1 MKFLPIITIFILFFM
16 EPSLSAIWHR
26 EQKFIKVDFD
36 YDREQS
42 ERIKKIDGAYWSRT
56 NRSWLLPYTKEAYA
70 KLLEIFPSLVKATA
84 TVAQEPSNLPEF
96 TPSQHLIPKDEF
108 CHVWHQGKRMF
119 IYVKK
124 KEDYTSFLKVLPY
137 IIFSKQYYA
146 WILPYHVKN
155 TQLLQSFFRD
165 KLMIR
170 NAPPAPETKSMVRMK
185 HHEIHILQTVGG
197 ELHVQLRY
205 TKEHVNFLYTLPYLR
220 WHKKK
225 QCWVL
230 PHSDVILKDLQTH
243 FNEHQFQITYEQES
257 AKVKPAIPFTPKF
270 RECPPAYREKLS
282 VKRYST
288 STMKTYMNCFKEFI
302 NHYSNIELTDITEEQ
317 IKQYMLY
324 LVEDKKVSSS
334 YQNQMINAIKFYY
347 EQVLGK
353 ERKFYYI
360 DRPFKEQKLP
370 SVLSVEEVKKIIA
383 QIDNLKHKCM
393 ILMLYSAGLR
403 ISELIHLKIGDIDSK
418 RMLIH
423 VKSAKGQKDRMTL
436 LSEKVLIYLREYFLQ
451 YKPKEYLFE
460 GQEQGQYST
469 RSVQNI
475 FQKACVKAHIKKKVS
490 LHTLRHSFA
499 THLLENGTDLR
510 YIQVL
515 LGHSSS
521 KTTEIYTHITRKGME
536 NIKSPLDSLDL

>member
-1 MKFLPIITIFILFFM
+1 M
-16 EPSLSAIWHR
+16 EPTVAAVQHR
-26 EQKFIKVDFD
+26 GEK
-36 YDREQS
+36 
-42 ERIKKIDGAYWSRT
+42 RIKITFPFDQHLSDRIKSIEGSRWSKTHRA
-56 NRSWLLPYTKEAYA
+56 WLLPYDKMAYT
-70 KLLEIFPSLVKATA
+70 KLLEIFPSLIKAPA
-84 TVAQEPSNLPEF
+84 AVAQGTS
-96 TPSQHLIPKDEF
+96 SQHEFAPSPLLIPKDDC
-108 CHVWHQGKRMF
+108 CHVWHQGRRMF
-119 IYVKK
+119 VYIRK
-124 KEDYTSFLKVLPY
+124 KEESVSFLKVLPY
-137 IIFSKQYYA
+137 VIFSKQYCA
-146 WILPYHVKN
+146 WVLPYHVKT

-165 KLMIR
+165 KLVIR
-170 NAPPAPETKSMVRMK
+170 NSPPAHEPKLNVRMK
-185 HHEIHILQTVGG
+185 HHEMHILQTAGG

-205 TKEHVNFLYTLPYLR
+205 TKEHIQFLHTLPYLR

-230 PHSDVILKDLQTH
+230 PHSEVILRDLQTH
-243 FNEHQFQITYEQES
+243 FKEHHFQITYEQEI
-257 AKVKPAIPFTPKF
+257 AKVKPSISFTPKF
-270 RECPPAYREKLS
+270 RECPSSYREKLTI
-282 VKRYST
+282 KRYSP

-302 NHYSNIELTDITEEQ
+302 NHYSTVELLDISEDQ

-370 SVLSVEEVKKIIA
+370 SVLNVEEVKRIIS
-383 QIDNLKHKCM
+383 QIENLKHKCM

-403 ISELIHLKIGDIDSK
+403 ISELIHLKIADIDSK

-436 LSEKVLIYLREYFLQ
+436 LSEKVLVYLRDYFLM
-451 YKPKEYLFE
+451 YKPREYLFE
-460 GQEQGQYST
+460 GQMGGAYAA
-469 RSVQNI
+469 RSVQEI
-475 FQKACVKAHIKKKVS
+475 FQKACVKASIKKKAS

-536 NIKSPLDSLDL
+536 HIKSPLDSLDL

>member
-1 MKFLPIITIFILFFM
+1 M
-16 EPSLSAIWHR
+16 EPTVGAVYHRGEKCIKISFSYDRALSA
-26 EQKFIKVDFD
+26 QIKN
-36 YDREQS
+36 
-42 ERIKKIDGAYWSRT
+42 IDGAYWSRT
-56 NRSWLLPYTKEAYA
+56 HGAWLLPYNKEAYE
-70 KLLEIFPSLVKATA
+70 KLLIIFPALKSPVQKTNAVKQPANLISDF
-84 TVAQEPSNLPEF
+84 VPSK
-96 TPSQHLIPKDEF
+96 HLIPPDDA
-108 CHVWHQGKRMF
+108 CHLWHQGRRMF
-119 IYVKK
+119 LYVRK
-124 KEDYTSFLKVLPY
+124 KEAYVAFLKVLPY
-137 IIFSKQYYA
+137 IIFSKQHCA
-146 WILPYHVKN
+146 WILPYHLKN
-155 TQLLQSFFRD
+155 RQLLQGFFRD
-165 KLMIR
+165 KLIIR
-170 NAPPAPETKSMVRMK
+170 NAPPLDDIKQPLVKIK
-185 HHEIHILQTVGG
+185 HHELHILQTSGG
-197 ELHVQLRY
+197 ELHLQLRY
-205 TKEHVNFLYTLPYLR
+205 TKEHVHFLQTMPYLR

-230 PHSDVILKDLQTH
+230 PHSEVILKEIQTYFTKH
-243 FNEHQFQITYEQES
+243 NFQIAYEQENE
-257 AKVKPAIPFTPKF
+257 KTKPITPFTPKF
-270 RECPPAYREKLS
+270 RECPDSYREKLS
-282 VKRYST
+282 IKRYSS

-302 NHYSNIELTDITEEQ
+302 NHYETVALSDISEEQ
-317 IKQYMLY
+317 IKQYILY
-324 LVEDKKVSSS
+324 LVEEKKVSSS

-353 ERKFYYI
+353 ERRFYYI

-370 SVLSVEEVKKIIA
+370 SVLSVDEVKKIIS
-383 QIDNLKHKCM
+383 QIENLKHKCM

-403 ISELIHLKIGDIDSK
+403 ISELIHLKIADIDSK

-436 LSEKVLIYLREYFLQ
+436 LSEKILLYLRKYFLV
-451 YKPKEYLFE
+451 YRPKEYLFE
-460 GQEQGQYST
+460 GQEGGQYST

-536 NIKSPLDSLDL
+536 NIKSPLDRLDL

>member
-1 MKFLPIITIFILFFM
+1 MQPQLTVIQHHGEK
-16 EPSLSAIWHR
+16 
-26 EQKFIKVDFD
+26 
-36 YDREQS
+36 
-42 ERIKKIDGAYWSRT
+42 RIKITFTFNRDLIDQVKRVEDVRWSRT
-56 NRSWLLPYTKEAYA
+56 HNAWLIPYKKEAYE
-70 KLLEIFPSLVKATA
+70 KLLLIFPTLLVPEKKVSQVVPVT
-84 TVAQEPSNLPEF
+84 NEF
-96 TPSQHLIPKDEF
+96 TPSKSFIPKDDS

-119 IYVKK
+119 IYVRK
-124 KEDYTSFLKVLPY
+124 KEEYIAFLKVLPY
-137 IIFSKQYYA
+137 VLFSKQHCA

-165 KLMIR
+165 KLIIQ
-170 NAPPAPETKSMVRMK
+170 NSPPVSEPKKHLLIK
-185 HHEIHILQTVGG
+185 HHEIRIMKTAGS
-197 ELHVQLRY
+197 ELHLQLRY
-205 TKEHVNFLYTLPYLR
+205 TKEHVQFMHTLPYLR

-225 QCWVL
+225 ECWVV
-230 PHSDVILKDLQTH
+230 PYSASILKEIQDHFKIHH
-243 FNEHQFQITYEQES
+243 FNIVYEQEEDILKP
-257 AKVKPAIPFTPKF
+257 KVAFTPKF
-270 RECPPAYREKLS
+270 RECPTAYREKL
-282 VKRYST
+282 VIKRYSA
-288 STMKTYMNCFKEFI
+288 STMKTYLNCFKEFI
-302 NHYSNIELTDITEEQ
+302 NHYATIELSDITEEH
-317 IKQYMLY
+317 IKQYLLY
-324 LVEDKKVSSS
+324 LVEERKVSSS
-334 YQNQMINAIKFYY
+334 YQNQMVNAIKFYY

-370 SVLSVEEVKKIIA
+370 TVLNIDEVKKIIL
-383 QIDNLKHKCM
+383 QIENTKHRCL

-403 ISELIHLKIGDIDSK
+403 ISELIDLKVADIDSK

-436 LSEKVLIYLREYFLQ
+436 LSEKVLLYLRKYFLM
-451 YKPKEYLFE
+451 YRPKEYLFE
-460 GQEQGQYST
+460 GQEGGRYST

-475 FQKACVKAHIKKKVS
+475 FQKACEKAGIKKKAS

-536 NIKSPLDSLDL
+536 NIKSPLDHLDL

>member
-1 MKFLPIITIFILFFM
+1 METTIVAVQHRGEKCIKITF
-16 EPSLSAIWHR
+16 S
-26 EQKFIKVDFD
+26 FD
-36 YDREQS
+36 QHFSDRVKSIEGS
-42 ERIKKIDGAYWSRT
+42 HWSRT
-56 NRSWLLPYTKEAYA
+56 HRAWLLPYNKVAYT
-70 KLLEIFPSLVKATA
+70 KLLEIFPSLVKPTPAAVKETTA
-84 TVAQEPSNLPEF
+84 PIQFIPSPL
-96 TPSQHLIPKDEF
+96 LIPIDDS

-119 IYVKK
+119 LYIRK
-124 KEDYTSFLKVLPY
+124 KEEYISFLKVLPY

-165 KLMIR
+165 KLIIR
-170 NAPPAPETKSMVRMK
+170 NAPPAPETKSTVRMK
-185 HHEIHILQTVGG
+185 HHEIYILQTAGG

-225 QCWVL
+225 ECWVL
-230 PHSDVILKDLQTH
+230 PHSEVILKDLQTY
-243 FNEHQFQITYEQES
+243 FNEHHFKITYEQES
-257 AKVKPAIPFTPKF
+257 AKVKPTISFTPKF

-282 VKRYST
+282 LKRYSP
-288 STMKTYMNCFKEFI
+288 STMKTYLNCFKKFI
-302 NHYSNIELTDITEEQ
+302 NHYSSVELSDITEEQ

-393 ILMLYSAGLR
+393 ILLLYSAGLR
-403 ISELIHLKIGDIDSK
+403 ISELIHLKIADIDSK

-436 LSEKVLIYLREYFLQ
+436 LSEKVLIYLRTYFLQ

-460 GQEQGQYST
+460 GQMGGAYAT
-469 RSVQNI
+469 RSAQEV
-475 FQKACVKAHIKKKVS
+475 FQKACAKANIQKKAS